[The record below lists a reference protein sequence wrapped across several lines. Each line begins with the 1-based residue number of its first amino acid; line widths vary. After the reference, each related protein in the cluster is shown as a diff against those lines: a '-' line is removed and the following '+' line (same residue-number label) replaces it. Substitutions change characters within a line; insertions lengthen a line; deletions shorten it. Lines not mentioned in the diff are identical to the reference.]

1 MNERTIKPIAVA
13 VGTVFAA
20 ALATAAVAQSDGALF
35 AVDELDRGY
44 DRLADAH
51 GDAEEGSCGE
61 GKCGEDKDKDKDK
74 DGEEGSCGE
83 GEDGEEGSCGEGED
97 GEEGSCGEG
106 EDEKADA

>member
-61 GKCGEDKDKDKDK
+61 GKCGEDKDKDKD
-74 DGEEGSCGE
+74 GEEGSCGE

-106 EDEKADA
+106 EDEDENADA

>member
-20 ALATAAVAQSDGALF
+20 ALATAAVAQSDGGLF

-74 DGEEGSCGE
+74 DK
-83 GEDGEEGSCGEGED
+83 DGEEGSCGEGED

-106 EDEKADA
+106 EGEGEDENADA